1 MGNKTN
7 AEDRRDFVNKVK
19 NQIDNTIDNHRE
31 TERLIN
37 QVKDE
42 ALKTELEIKN
52 MRREQSLRAM
62 KKDLKDEVI
71 DKNNNYK

>member
-7 AEDRRDFVNKVK
+7 SEDRRDFVNKVK
-19 NQIDNTIDNHRE
+19 IQINNTIENHRE

-37 QVKDE
+37 QVDDE
-42 ALKTELEIKN
+42 AFKTELQIRN
-52 MRREQSLRAM
+52 MRREQSLRSM